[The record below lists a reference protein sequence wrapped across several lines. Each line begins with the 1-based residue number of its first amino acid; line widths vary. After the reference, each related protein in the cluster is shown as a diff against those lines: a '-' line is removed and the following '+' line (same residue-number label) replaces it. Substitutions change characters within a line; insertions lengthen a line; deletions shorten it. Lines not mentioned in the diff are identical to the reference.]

1 MDENKLLSPVPIS
14 FPPAPKTAPTVA
26 SDTTFPKVVLCP
38 CMVRLT
44 TPPTTLAVPAVAAV
58 ANRLAPPVSP
68 AAPPVIKPCNAE
80 PPTAFQSDI
89 FPCFINCETVSMPPP
104 TIPPIPAPMSPVII
118 VGLFPSGSVNM
129 MGLLL
134 QYV

>member
-89 FPCFINCETVSMPPP
+89 SLVLSTAKRFLCHLPQF
-104 TIPPIPAPMSPVII
+104 
-118 VGLFPSGSVNM
+118 
-129 MGLLL
+129 L
-134 QYV
+134 QYLHQ